1 MFEEQTSMLNNE
13 VQTLQEVIQNDQLW
27 WWKEKADYMLELRLV
42 QQRMNSF
49 EQINLERQENMVW
62 LSSSIKSVF
71 EALEIESA
79 LQAQDE

>member
-1 MFEEQTSMLNNE
+1 M
-13 VQTLQEVIQNDQLW
+13 IQNDQLW